1 MKKNSSKLIVLLLAV
16 VMIFVLSSCGSG
28 FIKNGWDYEAKGVRY
43 SPGFGAGQ
51 VVDPDVAAEH
61 NVQVNSDGSAGF
73 PAYSL
78 KGADA
83 NGSTYDIAGTPDSIN
98 TTTQPVAPY

>member
-1 MKKNSSKLIVLLLAV
+1 MKKNRSKLIVLLLAV

-51 VVDPDVAAEH
+51 VVNPDEAAEH
-61 NVQVNSDGSAGF
+61 NVQVNADGSAGI

-78 KGADA
+78 KAPDA
-83 NGSTYDIAGTPDSIN
+83 NGNTLDVAGTPDSIN
-98 TTTQPVAPY
+98 TTTQPIVQ

>member
-1 MKKNSSKLIVLLLAV
+1 MKKNHSKLIVLLLAV
-16 VMIFVLSSCGSG
+16 LMIFVLSSCGSG

-43 SPGFGAGQ
+43 SAGFGPGQ

-61 NVQVNSDGSAGF
+61 NVQVNADGSAGL

-78 KGADA
+78 KAPDA
-83 NGSTYDIAGTPDSIN
+83 NGNTIDLAGTPDSIN
-98 TTTQPVAPY
+98 TTTQPVVQ